1 MPIYEF
7 RCVNCGKVSSF
18 LTRSMGGAL
27 DPSCRYCQSRDMQ
40 RRMSS
45 FSLGKTLRPVHQQYP
60 SASPSGRDYYSDP
73 RNIGRHVE
81 DSFKQ
86 YGMDLPQSVRNT
98 IDAAREGDLP
108 AGLDG

>member
-7 RCVNCGKVSSF
+7 RCISCGQVSSF
-18 LTRSMGGAL
+18 LTRSIGAAL
-27 DPSCRYCQSRDMQ
+27 DPNCQYCQSQDMQ

-45 FSLGKTLRPVHQQYP
+45 FSLGETPGSVHQRYP
-60 SASPSGRDYYSDP
+60 SASPPGLDCYSDP
-73 RNIGRHVE
+73 RNIGRQVE

-108 AGLDG
+108 PGLD

>member
-7 RCVNCGKVSSF
+7 RCISCANVSSF
-18 LTRSMGGAL
+18 LTRSIGGVL
-27 DPSCRYCQSRDMQ
+27 DPSCHYCQSRDMQ

-45 FSLGKTLRPVHQQYP
+45 FSLGKTHRSDNQQYP
-60 SASPSGRDYYSDP
+60 SVSPSGRDYYSDP

-86 YGMDLPQSVRNT
+86 YGVDLPPSVRNT

-108 AGLDG
+108 SGLD

>member
-7 RCVNCGKVSSF
+7 RCVSCGKVSAF
-18 LTRSMGGAL
+18 FTRSISAAL
-27 DPSCRYCQSRDMQ
+27 DPTCNHCQSQDMQ

-45 FSLGKTLRPVHQQYP
+45 FSLGRTPRSVHAQYP
-60 SASPSGRDYYSDP
+60 SAGLPDLDYYSDP

-108 AGLDG
+108 QGGD